1 MTLRE
6 GNLGIMK
13 IYSILD
19 EIDWAVGLKLAGI
32 SSIVLNEKEKI
43 ESHIDEVLKQEDVG
57 ILVVSKQVYTQSK
70 QKLDEIKEKRKT
82 PLIVVI

>member
-1 MTLRE
+1 
-6 GNLGIMK
+6 MK

-19 EIDWAVGLKLAGI
+19 KIDWAVGLKLAGI

-43 ESHIDEVLKQEDVG
+43 DSHIDEVLKQEDVG

>member
-1 MTLRE
+1 
-6 GNLGIMK
+6 MK

-19 EIDWAVGLKLAGI
+19 EIDSAVGLKLAGI

-43 ESHIDEVLKQEDVG
+43 DGYIDEILKKEDAG
-57 ILVVSKQVYTQSK
+57 ILVVSKRVYTQSK

>member
-1 MTLRE
+1 
-6 GNLGIMK
+6 MK

-19 EIDWAVGLKLAGI
+19 EIDSAVGLKLAGI
-32 SSIVLNEKEKI
+32 SSIVLNEKEKVDDY
-43 ESHIDEVLKQEDVG
+43 IDEILKKEDAG
-57 ILVVSKQVYTQSK
+57 ILVVSKRVYTQSK

>member
-1 MTLRE
+1 M
-6 GNLGIMK
+6 
-13 IYSILD
+13 
-19 EIDWAVGLKLAGI
+19 
-32 SSIVLNEKEKI
+32 NEKEKI
-43 ESHIDEVLKQEDVG
+43 ESYIDEILKKEDAG

>member
-1 MTLRE
+1 MQV
-6 GNLGIMK
+6 IMK

-19 EIDWAVGLKLAGI
+19 EIDCAVGLKFAGI
-32 SSIVLNEKEKI
+32 SSVVLNEKEKI
-43 ESHIDEVLKQEDVG
+43 ESYIDEILKKEDAG

>member
-1 MTLRE
+1 
-6 GNLGIMK
+6 MK

-19 EIDWAVGLKLAGI
+19 EIDCAVGLKLAGI
-32 SSIVLNEKEKI
+32 SSIVLSEKEKI
-43 ESHIDEVLKQEDVG
+43 DGYIDEILRKDDVG

>member
-1 MTLRE
+1 
-6 GNLGIMK
+6 MK

-19 EIDWAVGLKLAGI
+19 EIDSAVGLKLAGI

-43 ESHIDEVLKQEDVG
+43 DAYIDEILKKEDAG

-82 PLIVVI
+82 PLIVVM

>member
-1 MTLRE
+1 
-6 GNLGIMK
+6 MK

-19 EIDWAVGLKLAGI
+19 EIDSAVGLKLAGI

-43 ESHIDEVLKQEDVG
+43 DAYIDEILKKEDAG
-57 ILVVSKQVYTQSK
+57 ILVVSKEIYTQSK

-82 PLIVVI
+82 PLIVVM

>member
-1 MTLRE
+1 
-6 GNLGIMK
+6 MK

-19 EIDWAVGLKLAGI
+19 EIDSAVGLKLAGI

-43 ESHIDEVLKQEDVG
+43 DGYIDEILRKEDAG

>member
-1 MTLRE
+1 
-6 GNLGIMK
+6 MK

-19 EIDWAVGLKLAGI
+19 EIDSAVGLKLAGI
-32 SSIVLNEKEKI
+32 SSTVLNEKEKI
-43 ESHIDEVLKQEDVG
+43 YDYIDEILKKEDAG